1 MSEKGS
7 IFSEQTKCVG
17 FASGSGVFPARH
29 SGGGGGEIAVT
40 GASAEIGVDNALATK
55 NATSASTVADVPQK
69 KLRTSPL
76 KTRLAQIPWSVC
88 HTRGIKNDRRT
99 YSY

>member
-29 SGGGGGEIAVT
+29 SGGGGGEIGAAKTVVT
-40 GASAEIGVDNALATK
+40 GASAETGAH
-55 NATSASTVADVPQK
+55 
-69 KLRTSPL
+69 R
-76 KTRLAQIPWSVC
+76 RLS
-88 HTRGIKNDRRT
+88 GDRRECRNRG
-99 YSY
+99 